1 MIETAIH
8 GQGTSPAVVRRVYYS
23 GTETLREGYALC
35 YDISAID
42 VTPQGQTLSQADSL
56 VETPARRLTVVKP
69 TWKNNLHFAG
79 VVSNKSDR
87 VTGPGWIEINVP
99 GSICNIFA
107 AANCDVEAKNGTV
120 ASRTGVQSGQMLT
133 FSTEQWYFKYQG
145 LPGSGAALI
154 LGDVNRSSTSG
165 LVMAELMTGTPSG
178 GFQVLTSD
186 HKVTGKA
193 SAISLGGSVAITP
206 HGYSGFSVK
215 LSAACTVCIYGLFT
229 GERAVISVNQ
239 TVGKWLGQTK
249 VFRNVGSA
257 GVSTP
262 LQIVISEAIRGHT
275 SIGAGGM
282 SIVASGVLTMTS
294 VISDYATVEWK
305 GSNWM
310 VTALS
315 NSLILNPT

>member
-1 MIETAIH
+1 MIITAIH

-23 GTETLREGYALC
+23 ETETLREGYALC

-56 VETPARRLTVVKP
+56 TDTPARRLTVVKP

-87 VTGPGWIEINVP
+87 VTGPGWIEINCP
-99 GSICNIFA
+99 GSICNIFT
-107 AANCDVEAKNGTV
+107 AANCDVEAKNAIA
-120 ASRTGVQSGQMLT
+120 ASRTGIQSGQMLT

-154 LGDVNRSSTSG
+154 LGDVDRSSTNG
-165 LVMAELMTGTPSG
+165 LVMAELMTGPPSG
-178 GFQVLTSD
+178 GFQILTSD

-215 LSAACTVCIYGLFT
+215 LSAACTVCLYGLFQGT
-229 GERAVISVNQ
+229 RAVISVNQ
-239 TVGKWLGQTK
+239 TVGKWQGQCK

-257 GVSTP
+257 GVAGP
-262 LQIVISEAIRGHT
+262 LKIVLSEAIRGHT
-275 SIGAGGM
+275 SLGTIT
-282 SIVASGVLTMTS
+282 SFVASGVLAMTS
-294 VISDYATVEWK
+294 IISDYATCEWK
-305 GSNWM
+305 GNNWM

-315 NSLILNPT
+315 NSLILNPS